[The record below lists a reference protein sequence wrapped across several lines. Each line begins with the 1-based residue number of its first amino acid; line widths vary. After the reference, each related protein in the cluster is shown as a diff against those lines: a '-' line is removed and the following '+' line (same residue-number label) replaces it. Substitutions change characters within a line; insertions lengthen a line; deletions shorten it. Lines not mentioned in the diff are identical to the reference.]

1 MACRLIL
8 IGTGHVFRL
17 GDTIEGII
25 DREMPDAV
33 AVELDAARA
42 HILETSPNKS
52 RKYSNFLYRIL
63 AMTQTIIARK
73 FNVLAGEEMRA
84 ALHAARRNNIPLFYI
99 DMNSDD
105 VIRRLWASLSLRK
118 KMSFIASLFL
128 IFFIGKKDIEN
139 SLKHFEE
146 EAENVFDEL
155 EKTFPEI
162 KHILIDERNEFMA
175 EKIRELISMTDKIV
189 AVVGEGHI
197 PGLVP
202 LLECENIHIDVI
214 HLSHL
219 LKK

>member
-42 HILETSPNKS
+42 RILETSPNKS

-139 SLKHFEE
+139 SLEHFEE
-146 EAENVFDEL
+146 DAENVFDEL

>member
-118 KMSFIASLFL
+118 KISFIASLFL

-139 SLKHFEE
+139 SLEHFEE

-162 KHILIDERNEFMA
+162 KYILIDERNEFMA

>member
-118 KMSFIASLFL
+118 KISFIASSFSFFL
-128 IFFIGKKDIEN
+128 
-139 SLKHFEE
+139 S
-146 EAENVFDEL
+146 
-155 EKTFPEI
+155 EKGY
-162 KHILIDERNEFMA
+162 
-175 EKIRELISMTDKIV
+175 RE
-189 AVVGEGHI
+189 
-197 PGLVP
+197 
-202 LLECENIHIDVI
+202 
-214 HLSHL
+214 
-219 LKK
+219 

>member
-118 KMSFIASLFL
+118 KISFIASLFL

-139 SLKHFEE
+139 SLEHFEE

-189 AVVGEGHI
+189 AVIGEGHI

>member
-42 HILETSPNKS
+42 YILETSSNKS

-118 KMSFIASLFL
+118 KISFIASLFL

-139 SLKHFEE
+139 SLEHFEE
-146 EAENVFDEL
+146 DAENVFDEL